1 MLDLPDM
8 AARQRANCH
17 ASFKAQEYGSS
28 TDYMLFVESS
38 MPHAYRN
45 QPPDQE
51 TGTLYGNVPDDL

>member
-38 MPHAYRN
+38 MPQAIRS